1 MTFPNQGS
9 SQTFFKNRV
18 KKREE
23 LPADRQRTQKIV
35 IRKTAGNT
43 ENNGG
48 LDTMKETQ
56 ELNRLFKD
64 SDMDCNEENV
74 ACGKGDAD
82 MIGKNDDNIENPDTA
97 SSDKTE
103 GIEEIE
109 EIEEDDLIFH
119 PLRRQAVLPVGKYHA
134 VIKDITAESRE
145 GMYGTFKSIRIRFQ
159 IFHDERQVVVNFL
172 AQKDLK
178 PSGKLFKMLKM
189 ILGEAPSDGFNLRD
203 LKGEKV
209 VVEVGH
215 RLDSNGDTWE
225 EVLSAVK
232 YSG

>member
-74 ACGKGDAD
+74 ACEKGDAD
-82 MIGKNDDNIENPDTA
+82 MIGKNDENIENPDIA

-103 GIEEIE
+103 AIE

-145 GMYGTFKSIRIRFQ
+145 GIYGSFVSIRIKFEVCY
-159 IFHDERQVVVNFL
+159 DGKQVVINFL
-172 AQKDLK
+172 THKDLK
-178 PSGKLFKMLKM
+178 PSGKLFKMIRM
-189 ILGEAPSDGFNLRD
+189 ILGEVPSDGFNLRT
-203 LKGEKV
+203 LKGKEV

-215 RLDSNGDTWE
+215 RLDANGDTWE
-225 EVLSAVK
+225 DVLSAEK
-232 YSG
+232 FRG

>member
-35 IRKTAGNT
+35 IRKTTGNNT

-74 ACGKGDAD
+74 ASENNDLN
-82 MIGKNDDNIENPDTA
+82 MIAKNDESIKNPDIA
-97 SSDKTE
+97 LSAETE
-103 GIEEIE
+103 ETVEA
-109 EIEEDDLIFH
+109 DLLMFQ
-119 PLRRQAVLPVGKYHA
+119 PLRRKAALPDGKYHA
-134 VIKDITAESRE
+134 VIKEITAESRE
-145 GMYGTFKSIRIRFQ
+145 GVYGKFVSIRIKFEICYEEKR
-159 IFHDERQVVVNFL
+159 IVINLLTH
-172 AQKDLK
+172 KDSK
-178 PSGKLFKMLKM
+178 PTGKLFKVIKM
-189 ILGEAPSDGFNLRD
+189 VLGEVPSNGFDLRN
-203 LKGEKV
+203 LKGKEV
-209 VVEVGH
+209 WVEVGH
-215 RLDSNGDTWE
+215 RVDENGNTWE
-225 EVLSAVK
+225 EVLSAEK
-232 YSG
+232 FNAN